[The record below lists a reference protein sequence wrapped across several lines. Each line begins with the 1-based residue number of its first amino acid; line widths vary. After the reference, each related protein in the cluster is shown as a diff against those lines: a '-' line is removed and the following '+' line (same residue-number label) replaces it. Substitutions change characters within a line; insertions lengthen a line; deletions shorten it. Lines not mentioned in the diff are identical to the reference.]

1 MEIIQFLIDLL
12 KDPRTFIAQ
21 WIVDFGPVWVYTPLF
36 IIVFIETGLVVT
48 PFLPGDSLLF
58 CAGIFAADGGGLNI
72 FVLIILMSIAA
83 ILGNTSNYWIG
94 RKVGEAIV
102 RSGKVKAL
110 SEENLHKSQRF
121 FDKYG
126 SLAVFLTRFFPIIR
140 TIAPFVA
147 GMGEMSFPRFT
158 FFNVI
163 GGIVWVSLFSLL
175 GYFFGGVPFVEE
187 HFELVIVGIVVISL
201 IPIIAGGIKAK
212 LSSSKKKKAAAA
224 DMASDEAA
232 AADMASDEVAAIDA
246 AAGAKA
252 AGAKAAGAK
261 AAGAKTAGVTPVDMA
276 SDGVAAA
283 DTKAGDSPAAELEE
297 PTAAKTPKVETPKK
311 SAVAKTPKV
320 ETPKKSA
327 ATKISEAGKES
338 A

>member
-1 MEIIQFLIDLL
+1 MEIIQFFIDLL
-12 KDPRTFIAQ
+12 RDPRGFIAQ

-72 FVLIILMSIAA
+72 VALIVLMSIAA

-110 SEENLHKSQRF
+110 SEENLAKSQRF

-126 SLAVFLTRFFPIIR
+126 SIAVFLTRFFPIIR

-147 GMGEMSFPRFT
+147 GMGEMHFGRFT
-158 FFNVI
+158 LFNVV

-175 GYFFGGVPFVEE
+175 GYFFGGVPFVEQ

-201 IPIIAGGIKAK
+201 VPAVAGAVKAK
-212 LSSSKKKKAAAA
+212 LSSSKKKKAAAVAGA
-224 DMASDEAA
+224 D
-232 AADMASDEVAAIDA
+232 AADVPAD
-246 AAGAKA
+246 
-252 AGAKAAGAK
+252 
-261 AAGAKTAGVTPVDMA
+261 
-276 SDGVAAA
+276 AAA
-283 DTKAGDSPAAELEE
+283 DTADANAGEDADEAAQFAGADSGAPMGAEREGE
-297 PTAAKTPKVETPKK
+297 
-311 SAVAKTPKV
+311 
-320 ETPKKSA
+320 
-327 ATKISEAGKES
+327 
-338 A
+338 